1 MSEIEP
7 LWFGAAA
14 LADDACGPD
23 LDLAGD
29 DDHLGFL
36 ARVEGVLPSAF
47 AEFER
52 SQINFEAE
60 FKAADA
66 LLKRSRD
73 LRVLVL
79 VAKLMILDR
88 RLPEFAGVVAGMADL
103 LNRQWDAVHPADDIE
118 LRRGVLMALDD
129 MPHSVMP
136 LQATPLFESRNLG
149 RVSFRHHLI
158 AAGSV
163 QPREN
168 EDAHQASAIAAA
180 LERADIA
187 ELTASRAAL
196 QTLRDGLGA
205 IAASF
210 ATHLGAGR
218 DLALPN
224 LRKLVGDQITWLDG
238 EIGRRSPAQAATAT
252 GTMSRG
258 EDGEKSP
265 ASATAI
271 TTQAAAK
278 GALDAVAAYLARYE
292 PSSPGLLLVRQC
304 RQLADVSF
312 IEALRTLM
320 PDAFPAA
327 SIRIGRGAGFNIA
340 MEQLT
345 AFETPGAAEEENGD
359 EENDVEEHPGPQ
371 DDKPTSFDDDEAAEK
386 ASENTEFEPE
396 ISNVHGRTAAI
407 PQRFKVLSQRDA
419 VDLMAQVAGY
429 YRSEEPSSPL
439 PLLLDR
445 ARALAG
451 RDFLAVLEEL
461 LPASHLH
468 QSEER

>member
-36 ARVEGVLPSAF
+36 ARVEGVLPSSF

-129 MPHSVMP
+129 MPHTVMP
-136 LQATPLFESRNLG
+136 LQAMPLFESRNLG

-168 EDAHQASAIAAA
+168 EDAHQASAIASA

-238 EIGRRSPAQAATAT
+238 EIGRRSPAQTATAT

-265 ASATAI
+265 ASATPI

-278 GALDAVAAYLARYE
+278 GALDAVAAYLSRYE

-340 MEQLT
+340 MEQLA
-345 AFETPGAAEEENGD
+345 AFETPGASEDETGDDAFEGAQEEEHAAVEDTESAEEM
-359 EENDVEEHPGPQ
+359 
-371 DDKPTSFDDDEAAEK
+371 
-386 ASENTEFEPE
+386 SENADFEPE